1 MVVLSVGVDVGGT
14 KAFLVAYQG
23 ARVFSEHR
31 VATGKGFTA
40 ARLDQEI
47 ASFVASLPTSVGSI
61 GVAVPGIVDGQ
72 QRVVACDVLPALDG
86 WLFSMPG
93 VKTAVLN
100 DTAAALEAARA
111 DFQPTATAA
120 LVMVGTA
127 IGAAFEMDGIVAK
140 GAKGWAGELGYM
152 PVRSLAGDLQHLDS
166 VAGGAALLK
175 QSGLPAAELWTRLAE
190 GDESLRALV
199 AEAGQALGFAL
210 ATLVNLLNPELI
222 VLGGGTLAY
231 AGYVEAALA
240 EAEAWSFPALWQCCR
255 IVVSPHGERL
265 VALGAATAATL
276 AA

>member
-1 MVVLSVGVDVGGT
+1 MQRLSVGVDVGGT
-14 KAFLVAYQG
+14 KAFFLAYQG
-23 ARVFSEHR
+23 AQVLSER
-31 VATGKGFTA
+31 RIATGPGFTQDD
-40 ARLDQEI
+40 LEQEI
-47 ASFVASLPTSVGSI
+47 ASFVGSLPRTVGSI
-61 GVAVPGIVDGQ
+61 GVAVPGIVDSQ

-86 WLFSMPG
+86 WLCSIPG

-100 DTAAALEAARA
+100 DTAAALEAARQ
-111 DFQPTATAA
+111 DFPPTATAA

-127 IGAAFEMDGIVAK
+127 IGAAFQMNGVIAT

-152 PVRSLAGDLQHLDS
+152 PIRALDGSVQHLDS

-175 QSGLPAAELWTRLAE
+175 RSGLSAPELWARLAE
-190 GDESLRALV
+190 GDESLRAIV
-199 AEAGQALGFAL
+199 AEAGQALGLAL
-210 ATLVNLLNPELI
+210 ATLLNLLNPELI

-240 EAEAWSFPALWQCCR
+240 QAEQWSFPALWQCCR

-265 VALGAATAATL
+265 VARGAATAATL